1 MIFFY
6 MKTGY
11 GIEMNITRQMLL
23 SDAKGE
29 IFAFMST
36 PEGFPL
42 DRSIADFHDGT
53 VMELEFMYSAIQI
66 IIYMYILEKYS
77 ISIKNLRVEFPEWI
91 F

>member
-29 IFAFMST
+29 MFTFMST

-42 DRSIADFHDGT
+42 DRSIAEFKVGGI
-53 VMELEFMYSAIQI
+53 ELEFMYTATQI